1 VIRTRVGYAGG
12 NKEDPTYGAL
22 GDHAESIE
30 IDYDPAVISYGEL
43 LEIFWKSHDPGSR
56 PWSRQY
62 MSAIFPHNEEQK
74 KLAVESMEREKA
86 RTHRKIYTE
95 ISPAARFYR
104 AEDYHQKH
112 YLRQRP
118 ELIREL
124 KAIYPSNEDFVNS
137 TAAARI
143 NGYLAVKGP
152 YAALQAELRDL
163 LPPEKSRKLL
173 DIVRA
178 RTVDRAVHPSGGL
191 EVQGPFPKPLIP
203 APS

>member
-1 VIRTRVGYAGG
+1 VIRTRAGYTGG
-12 NKEDPTYGAL
+12 KKENPTYRAL

-62 MSAIFPHNEEQK
+62 MPAIFYHNEEQK
-74 KLAVESMEREKA
+74 KLAVESMKREEA

-95 ISPAARFYR
+95 IYPAVRFYR
-104 AEDYHQKH
+104 AEDYHQKY

-124 KAIYPSNEDFVNS
+124 MTIYPSKEDFLNS
-137 TAAARI
+137 TVAARL
-143 NGYLAVKGP
+143 NGYLALKGP
-152 YAALQAELRDL
+152 YTALQAELGDL
-163 LPPEKSRKLL
+163 LPPRESRKLL
-173 DIVRA
+173 DIVRGP
-178 RTVDRAVHPSGGL
+178 DR
-191 EVQGPFPKPLIP
+191 
-203 APS
+203 